1 MRVLVTGATGFL
13 GSNLVRPT
21 SNLSPLKQLPIE
33 VQTGDLQDKDALK
46 KAARGK
52 DVVFHG
58 DPGSHL
64 RREWKRKPPGT
75 RRLSLIVPIERFGE
89 V

>member
-1 MRVLVTGATGFL
+1 MYLPLEFIMRVFVTGATGL
-13 GSNLVRPT
+13 LRSNLVRPT

-52 DVVFHG
+52 DVVFHD
-58 DPGSHL
+58 DPG
-64 RREWKRKPPGT
+64 
-75 RRLSLIVPIERFGE
+75 
-89 V
+89 